1 MNSWG
6 DPVTGP
12 KGGALAKK
20 SGFIVN
26 ELAVLSERLT
36 GCKSIT
42 EIRDVLE
49 AGLPKIFPCES
60 VLLAIED
67 PSGSVSIFPPGPLPG
82 IIDPAYAVEM
92 AEACIESRDR
102 VVLAGSPDRDGGP
115 ETGLAAPLVLLERT
129 VGAIIVLSDRE
140 LTISDTDLGIL
151 KSLGATVAAMLFAIR
166 HAADDLAVER
176 DRSNQLH
183 EDLDAALQALPH
195 PIVIYDKDFNFRAW
209 NDAFAEIQ
217 GYTNEL
223 LREMGGMAGLL
234 RYEMEVMKSCP
245 GMTFEQVWERYQSYY
260 QTPDLDYSY
269 QYWPKRG
276 KHIER
281 RTRRTASG
289 GWVSV
294 LVDVTEWMNDQ
305 DEVRQA
311 KEDAEAAA
319 RAKAA
324 FLANMSH
331 EIRTPLNAIIGF
343 TQLVLRSSLDDKQRD
358 HLTQVESS
366 SQLLLRILDDILD
379 FSRIDAGML
388 ELEEVR
394 FKRDDVLGNVLTLAG
409 NQLRSPDVD
418 LLLSVGAGVPEAFV
432 GDPLRLAQILLNL
445 TNNAVKFTPRGTITL
460 SVVLVD
466 GEHDGAKVRFEV
478 SDTGIGMT
486 QEQVARLFKA
496 FSQADSSTT
505 RKFGGTGL
513 GLAIS
518 KALVEQMDGEIGV
531 ESEIDRG
538 STFHVT
544 VTLPVH
550 EDEDAAAGAHLP
562 MVAGALRALIV
573 DEGASARTLLSDA
586 FASIGVGVCSAA
598 DCDRAVE
605 AVAAAPVPL
614 DLIVLSQ
621 ALASEQ
627 NLSKLRTA
635 LETRERDGE
644 GRAESRAK
652 VLVRASGT
660 SEDLLLNGAD
670 SVMPQAIPPTQLR
683 HLLHK
688 LFGLADADAD
698 AIDGRDAEPFI
709 PAYLNGRSVLVV
721 EDNLANQNVARE
733 ILERIGLKV
742 TVAANGLDALECL
755 AARSADAFSAI
766 LMDLQMPEMNGFT
779 ATRRIRSDPRYGSV
793 PVIAMTAN
801 AFGEDRK
808 LSREAGMVDHIAKP
822 VDPVILYNVLA
833 KHIPA

>member
-1 MNSWG
+1 MVKQS
-6 DPVTGP
+6 D
-12 KGGALAKK
+12 
-20 SGFIVN
+20 FIVK

-42 EIRDVLE
+42 EMRDILE
-49 AGLPKIFPCES
+49 ARLPKIFPCKT
-60 VLLAIED
+60 VLLATVD
-67 PSGSVSIFPPGPLPG
+67 PSGTVSIIPSEPLPG
-82 IIDPAYAVEM
+82 IVDPVYAVEI

-102 VVLAGSPDRDGGP
+102 VIFPGSPDWEGGP
-115 ETGLAAPLVLLERT
+115 ETGLAIPLVLLGRT
-129 VGAIIVLSDRE
+129 VGAIIALSDRE
-140 LTISDTDLGIL
+140 QPFSDMDFGIL
-151 KSLGATVAAMLFAIR
+151 TSLGATVAGMLFAIR
-166 HAADDLAVER
+166 HAADDLAIER

-223 LREMGGMAGLL
+223 LQEMGGMAGLL
-234 RYEMEVMKSCP
+234 RYEMDVVKSCP

-260 QTPDLDYSY
+260 KTPDLDYSY

-343 TQLVLRSSLDDKQRD
+343 TQLVLRGSLNEKQRD

-409 NQLRSPDVD
+409 NQLHSRDVD
-418 LLLSVGAGVPEAFV
+418 LLLSVGEGVPEAFV

-445 TNNAVKFTPRGTITL
+445 TNNAVKFTLQGTITL

-466 GEHDGAKVRFEV
+466 GEGAGVTVRFEV

-518 KALVEQMDGEIGV
+518 KALVEQMGGEIGV

-538 STFHVT
+538 STFYVT
-544 VTLPVH
+544 VTFPVH
-550 EDEDAAAGAHLP
+550 EDDEFPAGTRLP
-562 MVAGALRALIV
+562 MAEGALRALIV
-573 DEGASARTLLSDA
+573 DEGASARKLLSGA
-586 FASIGVGVCSAA
+586 LSSIGVGAWNAA
-598 DCDRAVE
+598 DCERAIE
-605 AVAAAPVPL
+605 AVAAAPMPF
-614 DLIVLSQ
+614 DLVVLGQ
-621 ALASEQ
+621 ALASGQ
-627 NLSKLRTA
+627 NLSNLRTA
-635 LETRERDGE
+635 LETRGCTGE
-644 GRAESRAK
+644 GHLDSRAK
-652 VLVRASGT
+652 VLVRASGAG
-660 SEDLLLNGAD
+660 EDFLLNGAD
-670 SVMPQAIPPTQLR
+670 GVMPQAIPPTQLR
-683 HLLHK
+683 RLLLK
-688 LFGLADADAD
+688 LFGLVGAGTIAD
-698 AIDGRDAEPFI
+698 RDAEPVV
-709 PAYLNGRSVLVV
+709 PAYLKGRSVLVV
-721 EDNLANQNVARE
+721 EDNIANQNVARE

-742 TVAANGLDALECL
+742 TVAANGRDALECL

-779 ATRRIRSDPRYGSV
+779 ATRRIRQDPRYRSV